1 MLVHPAQVTEDHWNC
16 HFDFDWPVATDTRR
30 KMLADIESKGT
41 RVISCHFPAP
51 GFGKVIRSNG
61 KRYWQVGFAG

>member
-51 GFGKVIRSNG
+51 ASAR
-61 KRYWQVGFAG
+61 